1 MASVEKFVQ
10 QAGKFIQM
18 GKLAHALEQY
28 LKAHKTNP
36 EDTTIVNTIGDVY
49 ARLGK
54 EAEALLWY
62 QRLADTLKSQELFS
76 KATAVYKK
84 ILKAFPR
91 ESGRADGPG

>member
-1 MASVEKFVQ
+1 MASVEKFIQ

-49 ARLGK
+49 AGWARK
-54 EAEALLWY
+54 
-62 QRLADTLKSQELFS
+62 LKLFS
-76 KATAVYKK
+76 G
-84 ILKAFPR
+84 IR
-91 ESGRADGPG
+91 G